1 MASFKEKSL
10 TVNGGENGEQ
20 LLHDPTVR
28 FRMTKILLSSKTIVY
43 QPVRT
48 KIEVP
53 KTANW

>member
-48 KIEVP
+48 KREVP